1 MGFDS
6 TYGEDPLETV
16 LSASAVITL
25 APEHDNATTT
35 GPNGV
40 NGSTPLNLP
49 PTPSKVLA
57 VLSLLD
63 KKHMANSHYAAMIV
77 DSYEKAV
84 EIELHRLRRSTTPPD
99 AVVCIISGSESEISA
114 EMRVSSELNHHFNCN
129 CGAFS
134 RCLNLRLLHCLIYCL
149 SKIQILKHVYLN
161 SASIIFDLRCM
172 PRSTLFASL
181 AYSICAYSIC
191 IHTHMH
197 VYCTLTRT
205 APFEPCAFPARINNN
220 THCHARARAR
230 TTFL

>member
-16 LSASAVITL
+16 VSASAVITL

-35 GPNGV
+35 GPNGG
-40 NGSTPLNLP
+40 NSSTPLNLP

-181 AYSICAYSIC
+181 AYSIC

-197 VYCTLTRT
+197 VYCTVHTHSHSIIRT
-205 APFEPCAFPARINNN
+205 MRVSRP
-220 THCHARARAR
+220 H
-230 TTFL
+230 

>member
-114 EMRVSSELNHHFNCN
+114 EMRVSSELNHHFNC
-129 CGAFS
+129 GAFS
-134 RCLNLRLLHCLIYCL
+134 RCLNLRLALFNILLEQNSNFEACL
-149 SKIQILKHVYLN
+149 
-161 SASIIFDLRCM
+161 FELREHH
-172 PRSTLFASL
+172 
-181 AYSICAYSIC
+181 I
-191 IHTHMH
+191 
-197 VYCTLTRT
+197 
-205 APFEPCAFPARINNN
+205 
-220 THCHARARAR
+220 
-230 TTFL
+230 